1 MASLVD
7 FLFKISQ
14 TIMVDKLNQETNLY
28 RPHYLFVIIVLFLF
42 FQTQIFGK
50 VFAQSETPPV
60 SPSATPAAP
69 KPAATSNPN
78 DPDADITVPE
88 NDKEAIFLL
97 DGAQPNK
104 RRIRRHLSLIK
115 GVKID
120 EEILIPSVQL
130 KILPIGQDLI
140 TIVRIKNSD
149 IFRIEPIKA
158 GTGIV
163 TLHNKKTGQ
172 IYSELHLDIR
182 DSVVDKAIRD
192 LKALL
197 SDIEGLE
204 YKAVNGG
211 VLIDGFVMLPQDL
224 MRLNNTIA
232 IYQFGAPDGGPAIK
246 INSLVTLSPIARKR
260 IIEYISRE
268 VNNPEVTVTTVGDY
282 IKLEGSVNSEDE
294 KKRIADLVAIYL
306 PTYVSDANL
315 GGVKNVNFMP
325 RKPGNSASDFILNL
339 ITVRKQEEKE
349 EPPPKMIQVVFHF
362 VEFSERYLK
371 SFEFNFSPQISAGS
385 AAQLNASQQVPG
397 QNSVESIA
405 NIVNNLLPK
414 ISWAKTHGFLRVL
427 DTASILTQEGK
438 PATLD
443 RGSSSTNSGGGAQA
457 PSTSSSN
464 TSIAVTPTISQ
475 PRAGLINLDL
485 NVNNTPGGGSINSKT
500 TIKTNIT
507 VRDRQSAAFGGI
519 ISKASNNDY
528 GVPAAKD
535 KLFTLTAGKG
545 YTKNAG
551 NFVVFV
557 TPIIKTSASAGVE
570 QVKKKFRL
578 KE

>member
-1 MASLVD
+1 
-7 FLFKISQ
+7 
-14 TIMVDKLNQETNLY
+14 MVDKLNQETKLS
-28 RPHYLFVIIVLFLF
+28 PHHYLFVIIVLFLF

-50 VFAQSETPPV
+50 VFAQTEAPLN
-60 SPSATPAAP
+60 TPAAP
-69 KPAATSNPN
+69 TSTSTSTAPPKVLAAPE
-78 DPDADITVPE
+78 DEITVPE
-88 NDKEAIFLL
+88 NDKEPVFIL

-115 GVKID
+115 GVKVD
-120 EEILIPSVQL
+120 EEILIPSVPL
-130 KILPIGQDLI
+130 KILPVGQDLI

-149 IFRIEPIKA
+149 VFRIEPIKA

-172 IYSELHLDIR
+172 IYTELHLDIR
-182 DSVVDKAIRD
+182 DSIVDKTIRD
-192 LKALL
+192 LKGLL
-197 SDIEGLE
+197 SDVEGLE

-224 MRLNNTIA
+224 LRVSNTVA
-232 IYQFGAPDGGPAIK
+232 IYQASGTEGVTPK
-246 INSLVTLSPIARKR
+246 INTLVMLSPTARKR

-268 VNNPEVTVTTVGDY
+268 VNNPEVTVTSIGDY

-294 KKRIADLVAIYL
+294 KKRIADLVAVYL
-306 PTYVSDANL
+306 PSYVSNTNL
-315 GGVKNVNFMP
+315 GGVKNLNIAE
-325 RKPGNSASDFILNL
+325 RKPSGNPTDLILNL

-371 SFEFNFSPQISAGS
+371 SFQFDFSPVVSTGAALQMN
-385 AAQLNASQQVPG
+385 AAQQVSG
-397 QNSVESIA
+397 QNSVDSIA
-405 NIVNNLLPK
+405 GLVNNLLPK

-427 DTASILTQEGK
+427 DTASVLTQEGK
-438 PATLD
+438 PALLK
-443 RGSSSTNSGGGAQA
+443 RGASATNSGSGTTQP
-457 PSTSSSN
+457 PSNSSATTN
-464 TSIAVTPTISQ
+464 IAVTPSISQ

-485 NVNNTPGGGSINSKT
+485 DVTNTPGGGSINSQT
-500 TIKTNIT
+500 NVKTNIT
-507 VRDRQSAAFGGI
+507 VRDRQSAAFGGV
-519 ISKASNNDY
+519 ISKATNNDY
-528 GVPAAKD
+528 GVPAKKD
-535 KLFTLTAGKG
+535 AIFTLSAGKG
-545 YTKNAG
+545 YTKNSG

>member
-1 MASLVD
+1 MD
-7 FLFKISQ
+7 FRTKISQ
-14 TIMVDKLNQETNLY
+14 TITVDKLNRLTKLK
-28 RPHYLFVIIVLFLF
+28 RHHYLFVIIVLFLIL
-42 FQTQIFGK
+42 QTQFLAK
-50 VFAQSETPPV
+50 AFAQTEAPPLNPNPSTTTN
-60 SPSATPAAP
+60 SPQVI
-69 KPAATSNPN
+69 SNP
-78 DPDADITVPE
+78 DEEITVPE
-88 NDKEAIFLL
+88 NDKEPVFILS
-97 DGAQPNK
+97 GAESNK

-115 GVKID
+115 GVKVD
-120 EEILIPSVQL
+120 EEILIPSVAL

-149 IFRIEPIKA
+149 VFRIEPIKV

-172 IYSELHLDIR
+172 IYTELHLDIR
-182 DSVVDKAIRD
+182 DSIVDKTIRD
-192 LKALL
+192 LKGLL
-197 SDIEGLE
+197 YDVEGLE

-224 MRLNNTIA
+224 LRVSNTIGV
-232 IYQFGAPDGGPAIK
+232 YLLGAPEGAIPK
-246 INSLVTLSPIARKR
+246 INSLVTLSPTARKR

-268 VNNPEVTVTTVGDY
+268 INNPEVTVTTIGDF
-282 IKLEGSVNSEDE
+282 IKLEGSVNSEEE

-306 PTYVSDANL
+306 PSYVSNNNL
-315 GGVKNVNFMP
+315 GGVKNVNILE
-325 RKPGNSASDFILNL
+325 RTASKNANELILNL

-371 SFEFNFSPQISAGS
+371 SFQFDFSPVVSTGAALQIN
-385 AAQLNASQQVPG
+385 AAQQVVG
-397 QNSVESIA
+397 QNSIDSIA
-405 NIVNNLLPK
+405 GLVNNLLPK

-427 DTASILTQEGK
+427 DTASLLTQENE

-443 RGSSSTNSGGGAQA
+443 RGASASGGAGAAAAA
-457 PSTSSSN
+457 PTANSSATTN
-464 TSIAVTPTISQ
+464 IAVTPVITQ
-475 PRAGLINLDL
+475 PRAGLISLSI
-485 NVNNTPGGGSINSKT
+485 VVSNTPGGGSITSQTKVKT
-500 TIKTNIT
+500 KIT
-507 VRDRQSAAFGGI
+507 VRDRQSAAFGGV
-519 ISKASNNDY
+519 ISKATNNDY
-528 GVPAAKD
+528 GVPAKKD
-535 KLFTLTAGKG
+535 AIFTLSAGKG
-545 YTKNAG
+545 YTKNSG

>member
-1 MASLVD
+1 M
-7 FLFKISQ
+7 
-14 TIMVDKLNQETNLY
+14 DKLNQDSKLS
-28 RPHYLFVIIVLFLF
+28 RHHYLFGIIVLFLF

-50 VFAQSETPPV
+50 VFAQTEVP
-60 SPSATPAAP
+60 APAASTVVAP
-69 KPAATSNPN
+69 SE
-78 DPDADITVPE
+78 DDLIVPE
-88 NDKEAIFLL
+88 NDKEPLLIL

-115 GVKID
+115 GVKVD
-120 EEILIPSVQL
+120 EEILIPSVPL
-130 KILPIGQDLI
+130 KTLPLGQDLV

-149 IFRIEPIKA
+149 VFRIEPIKV
-158 GTGIV
+158 GTGII

-172 IYSELHLDIR
+172 IYAELHLDIR
-182 DSVVDKAIRD
+182 DSIVDKTIRD
-192 LKALL
+192 LKGLL
-197 SDIEGLE
+197 SDVEGLE

-224 MRLNNTIA
+224 LRVSNTVA
-232 IYQFGAPDGGPAIK
+232 IYQAGGTEGVTPK
-246 INSLVTLSPIARKR
+246 INTLVMLSPTARKR

-268 VNNPEVTVTTVGDY
+268 VNNPEVTVTSIGDY

-294 KKRIADLVAIYL
+294 KKRIADLVAVYL
-306 PTYVSDANL
+306 PSYVSNTNL
-315 GGVKNVNFMP
+315 GGVKNLNIAE
-325 RKPGNSASDFILNL
+325 RKPSGNPTDLILNL

-371 SFEFNFSPQISAGS
+371 SFRFDFSPVVSTGKAME
-385 AAQLNASQQVPG
+385 LNAVQQQGG
-397 QNSVESIA
+397 QNSIDSIA
-405 NIVNNLLPK
+405 GLVSNILPK
-414 ISWAKTHGFLRVL
+414 INWAKTHGYLRVL

-438 PATLD
+438 QGVLNRGASATSAPPSGSAPA
-443 RGSSSTNSGGGAQA
+443 
-457 PSTSSSN
+457 STSSATTN
-464 TSIAVTPTISQ
+464 IAVTPSITQ
-475 PRAGLINLDL
+475 PRAGLINLDME
-485 NVNNTPGGGSINSKT
+485 VKNTPGGGSINSQT
-500 TIKTNIT
+500 MVKTNIT

-519 ISKASNNDY
+519 ISKATNNDY
-528 GVPAAKD
+528 GVPANKEAI
-535 KLFTLTAGKG
+535 FTLSAGKG
-545 YTKNAG
+545 YTKNSG

>member
-1 MASLVD
+1 
-7 FLFKISQ
+7 
-14 TIMVDKLNQETNLY
+14 MVDKLNQDSKLA
-28 RPHYLFVIIVLFLF
+28 RHHYLFVIIVLFLF

-50 VFAQSETPPV
+50 VFAQTEAPPLN
-60 SPSATPAAP
+60 PAAP
-69 KPAATSNPN
+69 ASTSTAATP
-78 DPDADITVPE
+78 PKVLAPPEEEMTVPE
-88 NDKEAIFLL
+88 NDKEPLFIL

-115 GVKID
+115 GVKVD
-120 EEILIPSVQL
+120 EEILIPSVPL

-149 IFRIEPIKA
+149 VFRIEPIKA

-172 IYSELHLDIR
+172 IYTELHLDIR
-182 DSVVDKAIRD
+182 DSIVDKTIRD
-192 LKALL
+192 LKGLL
-197 SDIEGLE
+197 SDVEGLE

-224 MRLNNTIA
+224 LRVSNTVA
-232 IYQFGAPDGGPAIK
+232 IYQAGGTDGVTPK
-246 INSLVTLSPIARKR
+246 INTLVMLSPTARKR

-268 VNNPEVTVTTVGDY
+268 VNNPEVTVTSIGDY

-294 KKRIADLVAIYL
+294 KKRIADLVAVYL
-306 PTYVSDANL
+306 PSYVSNTNL
-315 GGVKNVNFMP
+315 GGVKNLNIAE
-325 RKPGNSASDFILNL
+325 RKPSGNPTDLILNL

-371 SFEFNFSPQISAGS
+371 SFQFDFSPVVSTGAALQIN
-385 AAQLNASQQVPG
+385 AAQQVSG
-397 QNSVESIA
+397 QNSVDSIA
-405 NIVNNLLPK
+405 GLVNNLLPK

-427 DTASILTQEGK
+427 DTASLLTQEGE
-438 PATLD
+438 AAQLN
-443 RGSSSTNSGGGAQA
+443 RGGSSSSGGSGAGGGAGA
-457 PSTSSSN
+457 TEANASATTN
-464 TSIAVTPTISQ
+464 IAVTPSITQ
-475 PRAGLINLDL
+475 PRAGLIRLDL
-485 NVNNTPGGGSINSKT
+485 VVKNTPSGGTISSQTEVKT
-500 TIKTNIT
+500 KIT
-507 VRDRQSAAFGGI
+507 VRDRQSAAFGGV
-519 ISKASNNDY
+519 ISKATNNDY
-528 GVPAAKD
+528 GVPAKKD
-535 KLFTLTAGKG
+535 AIFTLSAGKK
-545 YTKNAG
+545 YTKNSG